1 MINRIR
7 SIQAMIGPKE
17 AWLISN
23 QVHIEYLTGFVSLL
37 PTERE
42 GFLWLSQDTAAL
54 IHASF
59 SPAPTHEDMLYLTGC
74 YTSQLVNHI
83 SHLLE
88 LEPIEKIVIDGATLW
103 HDEYRA
109 LSEANQKN
117 AATIVEQKKHQ
128 MSGSGSSFEATN
140 THSLTHDPIII
151 ARTIK
156 DAIEQQAI
164 AKASEIVAQTV
175 YEVSQ
180 TLQPG
185 MTEQYVCQQ
194 IEISMRAKGSVQPAF
209 PTIVAF
215 GANSALPHHQPGN
228 TILEQNTAVLID
240 CGATVDRYKSDMTRS
255 WWFGQ
260 DKPAEYEK
268 IESAVLEAY
277 AAGANVLADRFEI
290 HETTLAKKE
299 KSPSEKN
306 SLSEQTAD
314 QVTKDSN
321 LTTDAHPSEKQISA
335 ALLDGTC
342 RSVIQ
347 KAGYGPHFIHTTG
360 HGVGLD
366 IHEAPSI
373 SGSNQSALQPGM
385 VITIEPGIYIED
397 SFGFRYEN
405 TVMLS

>member
-7 SIQAMIGPKE
+7 SIQGMIGPKE

-23 QVHIEYLTGFVSLL
+23 QVHVEYLTGFVSLL

-42 GFLWLSQDTAAL
+42 GFLWLTQNNAAL

-59 SPAPTHEDMLYLTGC
+59 SPAPTHEDIIYLTGC
-74 YTSQLVNHI
+74 YTSQLVNYI
-83 SHLLE
+83 SYLLE
-88 LEPIEKIVIDGATLW
+88 LEPIERVVIDGATLW

-109 LSEANQKN
+109 LVEANQKN

-128 MSGSGSSFEATN
+128 LSGSGSSFET
-140 THSLTHDPIII
+140 TKSHSLNQDPIII

-164 AKASEIVAQTV
+164 AKASKIVAQTV
-175 YEVSQ
+175 YEISQ
-180 TLQPG
+180 TLQVG

-194 IEISMRAKGSVQPAF
+194 IEISMRSKGSVQPAF

-215 GANSALPHHQPGN
+215 GANTALPHHQPG
-228 TILEQNTAVLID
+228 TTALQENTAVLID

-255 WWFGQ
+255 WWFGPE
-260 DKPAEYEK
+260 KPTDYEK
-268 IESAVLEAY
+268 IESTVLDAY
-277 AAGANVLADRFEI
+277 DAGIQLLENHFEI
-290 HETTLAKKE
+290 QETTLAKEESSPALPAREPANQSNE
-299 KSPSEKN
+299 KM
-306 SLSEQTAD
+306 
-314 QVTKDSN
+314 
-321 LTTDAHPSEKQISA
+321 ISA
-335 ALLDGTC
+335 ALLDETC
-342 RSVIQ
+342 RAVIN
-347 KAGYGPHFIHTTG
+347 KAGYGSRFIHTTG

-373 SGSNQSALQPGM
+373 SGSNQSELQPGM
-385 VITIEPGIYIED
+385 VITVEPGIYIED

>member
-42 GFLWLSQDTAAL
+42 GFLWVSKNNVAL

-59 SPAPTHEDMLYLTGC
+59 SPAPAHEDITYLTGC

-88 LEPIEKIVIDGATLW
+88 FEPIEKIVIDGATLW

-109 LSEANQKN
+109 LAEANQKN

-128 MSGSGSSFEATN
+128 MSGSGSSFEASN
-140 THSLTHDPIII
+140 TQSLNQDPIII

-156 DAIEQQAI
+156 DGIEQQAI

-175 YEVSQ
+175 YEISQ
-180 TLQPG
+180 TLQAG
-185 MTEQYVCQQ
+185 MTEEYVCQQ

-228 TILEQNTAVLID
+228 TVLEQNTAVLID

-255 WWFGQ
+255 WWFG
-260 DKPAEYEK
+260 DNKPTEYEK
-268 IESAVLEAY
+268 IEATVLEAY
-277 AAGANVLADRFEI
+277 AAGATVLANRFEI
-290 HETTLAKKE
+290 HETTLANNE
-299 KSPSEKN
+299 KSPRNENTQLEQSVSKVSDN
-306 SLSEQTAD
+306 SNSAINTQ
-314 QVTKDSN
+314 S
-321 LTTDAHPSEKQISA
+321 SEKQISA

-347 KAGYGPHFIHTTG
+347 KAGYGPQFIHTTG

-405 TVMLS
+405 TVILS